1 MKDIIDLGNR
11 VFDRLTEAHGESN
24 EARLLFL
31 YGITVGN
38 DWHIPGTN
46 KVIRVSIDALSKNF
60 SDPSIDEMFDS
71 WRNAV
76 ANIDRDRN
84 ERALAKMRAE
94 YEFQVKPGDVYEF
107 GKSSGQWREVGL
119 SPTNFKF

>member
-11 VFDRLTEAHGESN
+11 VFDRLTEAHGESK

-46 KVIRVSIDALSKNF
+46 KVIRVSIDVLSKNF
-60 SDPSIDEMFDS
+60 SDPLIDEMFDS

-84 ERALAKMRAE
+84 ERALVKMQAE
-94 YEFQVKPGDVYEF
+94 YEFHVKPGDVYEF
-107 GKSSGQWREVGL
+107 GKSSGSWREVGL